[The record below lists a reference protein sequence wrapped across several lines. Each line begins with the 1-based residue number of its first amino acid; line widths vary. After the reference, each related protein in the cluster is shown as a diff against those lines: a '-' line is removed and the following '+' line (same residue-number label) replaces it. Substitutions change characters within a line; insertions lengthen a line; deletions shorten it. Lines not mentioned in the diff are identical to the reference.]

1 MTETKR
7 SLKATN
13 EKLGELVII
22 RPSELATNGT
32 TGVVAEGV
40 YEGRKPNKFNAQ
52 KNDYFIRN
60 GTTLYIVNETKS
72 LGEQLNQLD
81 GEEGKATVEVVY
93 NGKLSTKNGRG
104 YHDFE
109 VFVK

>member
-1 MTETKR
+1 MTSTKR
-7 SLKATN
+7 SLKTTN
-13 EKLGELVII
+13 KVEGDLVIV

-32 TGVVAEGV
+32 TGIVAEGT

-52 KNDYFIRN
+52 KSDYFIRN
-60 GTTLYIVNETKS
+60 GTILYIVNETKS

-81 GEEGKATVEVVY
+81 GHEGAQVEVVY
-93 NGKLSTKNGRG
+93 NGKLATKNGRG
-104 YHDFE
+104 FHDFE